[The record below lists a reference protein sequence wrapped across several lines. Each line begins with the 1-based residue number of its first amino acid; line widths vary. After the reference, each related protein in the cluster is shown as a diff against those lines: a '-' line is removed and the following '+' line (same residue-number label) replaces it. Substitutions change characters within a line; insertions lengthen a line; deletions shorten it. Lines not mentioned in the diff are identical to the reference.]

1 MSSRTDRARALVP
14 LLAVLLAFT
23 GCAGAAGA
31 IRLRDLSPSAAAAP
45 AAPAVIGAGD
55 LIAVRVWNSEQ
66 MASTQRVRAD
76 GTIAL
81 FFMDTLL
88 VGGSTTAEV
97 VAAITRRLDGVLVAP
112 RVSVVVEES
121 AASSISI
128 IGEVNRPGTFVVHRP
143 LRVLDALALAGGLGE
158 FAHPDRI
165 LLQRGGPSPVTIR
178 LTYQELLRGSDRA
191 AGLFIGA
198 GDVLIV
204 R

>member
-1 MSSRTDRARALVP
+1 MSSRTDRILALVP
-14 LLAVLLAFT
+14 LLLALT
-23 GCAGAAGA
+23 GCAGATGG
-31 IRLRDLSPSAAAAP
+31 IRLRDLSPAAAAAP
-45 AAPAVIGAGD
+45 AAPTVIGSGD
-55 LIAVRVWNSEQ
+55 LIAIRVWNSEQ

-81 FFMDTLL
+81 FFMDTLV

-97 VAAITRRLDGVLVAP
+97 VAAITKRLDGVLVAP

-121 AASSISI
+121 VASAISI
-128 IGEVNRPGTFVVHRP
+128 IGEVNRPGTFVVHRS

-165 LLQRGGPSPVTIR
+165 LLQRGGPTAITIR
-178 LTYQELLRGSDRA
+178 LTYKELLRGSDRA
-191 AGLFIGA
+191 AGLFVGP